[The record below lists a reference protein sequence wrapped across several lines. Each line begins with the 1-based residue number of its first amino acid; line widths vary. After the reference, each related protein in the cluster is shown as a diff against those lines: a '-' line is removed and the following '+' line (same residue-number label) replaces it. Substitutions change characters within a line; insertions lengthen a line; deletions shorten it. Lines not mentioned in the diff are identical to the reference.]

1 MTPTSELLGE
11 CPAHVEQGPWSSNS
25 RGLYQ
30 DTCRA
35 PLALPL
41 TRSPPPWTQ
50 WCLSPAGCTGW
61 RAMTRGPRAPTP
73 TQEGPS
79 HLRVVVP
86 QPHRH
91 EVAIHGEQLQR
102 KLVLSHHGV
111 HTVLQVPQV
120 KLHRLAEGL
129 HGCPGGMCSE
139 PRGPGRRTEPSGAP
153 SQEEPSHFHNQQVTE
168 MARDAARKISCSPRH
183 LPFQPPLLSSLP
195 LVLHEV
201 PPCLRLKASPEGWG
215 TQV

>member
-1 MTPTSELLGE
+1 MAPTSEPLGE

-129 HGCPGGMCSE
+129 HGCPGTCAVSPGGQDAEQSL
-139 PRGPGRRTEPSGAP
+139 PGRLLRRSPHTSITSRLLRWPEMLLEKSLAALGICLSNPPFSAP
-153 SQEEPSHFHNQQVTE
+153 YLW
-168 MARDAARKISCSPRH
+168 SCMK
-183 LPFQPPLLSSLP
+183 SLP
-195 LVLHEV
+195 V
-201 PPCLRLKASPEGWG
+201 
-215 TQV
+215 